1 MWRAV
6 LPRLASDLQGAAV
19 TKELPEGFPR
29 VEKQTRPWSCRRDD
43 PDCTRTRPCAS
54 CRGARNRRSGMRKQ
68 REARKALEQL
78 TATSAARFV
87 GQLGNEEAWAGLTVR
102 VEVKSG
108 AQVGPIWTRFVAAE
122 RQAERSRAVGDVRPF
137 LLVAMPA
144 GVSDGLVVCRLSQF
158 AHVVEAVVDA

>member
-1 MWRAV
+1 
-6 LPRLASDLQGAAV
+6 
-19 TKELPEGFPR
+19 
-29 VEKQTRPWSCRRDD
+29 
-43 PDCTRTRPCAS
+43 
-54 CRGARNRRSGMRKQ
+54 MRKQ

-87 GQLGNEEAWAGLTVR
+87 GQLGNEEAWAGLPLR

-108 AQVGPIWTRFVAAE
+108 AQVGPIWTRYVAAE
-122 RQAERSRAVGDVRPF
+122 RQAERSLAVGDVRPF

-158 AHVVEAVVDA
+158 AHVVEAAVNA